1 MNRFAIILLTF
12 LVCFSSEAK
21 RPKKKKFDSV
31 VTISTAYGDMV
42 FILFDETPKH
52 KANFIALAQKGY
64 YDSTTFHRVI
74 KDFMIQGGDPNSKND
89 NPTDDG
95 QGGPGYTVP
104 AEFTDYK
111 HVKGA
116 LAAAR
121 KGDMVNPKQESS
133 GSQFYIVHN
142 AEGTPHLDGHYTV
155 FGILIKGME
164 VIDKIANA
172 ETGAM
177 NRPMKDI
184 TMKVTVEELKRKKIT
199 KLYGYTYEK

>member
-1 MNRFAIILLTF
+1 MKKFTFILLAF
-12 LVCFSSEAK
+12 LIGLASEAK
-21 RPKKKKFDSV
+21 GPKKKKYDSV

-52 KANFIALAQKGY
+52 KANFIELVKKGF

-89 NPTDDG
+89 NPSDDG

-104 AEFTDYK
+104 AEFTDHK

-142 AEGTPHLDGHYTV
+142 SEGTPHLDGHYTV
-155 FGILIKGME
+155 FGIIIKGME

-184 TMKVTVEELKRKKIT
+184 PMTVTVEEVKRKKIT
-199 KLYGYTYEK
+199 KTYGYTYDK

>member
-1 MNRFAIILLTF
+1 MRTFTIILLAF
-12 LVCFSSEAK
+12 FVCFSSEAK
-21 RPKKKKFDSV
+21 QPKKKKLDVV
-31 VTISTAYGDMV
+31 VTISTAYGDMF
-42 FILFDETPKH
+42 FILYDETPKH
-52 KANFIALAQKGY
+52 KANFIELAKKGT

-89 NPTDDG
+89 NPADDG

-104 AEFTDYK
+104 AEFTHHK

-142 AEGTPHLDGHYTV
+142 TEGTPHLDGHYTV
-155 FGILIKGME
+155 FGIIIKGMD
-164 VIDKIANA
+164 VVDKIANV
-172 ETGAM
+172 ETLAM
-177 NRPMKDI
+177 NRPVKDI
-184 TMKVTVEELKRKKIT
+184 PMKMTVEEIKRKKIT
-199 KLYGYTYEK
+199 KLYGYSYDK